1 MKSSS
6 NKQNKTNKTRK
17 GNGEGTLYFNETKK
31 LWVFQQT
38 MFDVS
43 GKKYRKTFYG
53 KTKQEARKKAQSFM
67 LELSLG
73 TAKNQKAVKSLMTI
87 CELIADAFEVEFQLN
102 QFSEATYARKK
113 STLKII
119 QNHEIGNVPIQ
130 KIDDNLINNFFG
142 RITSYSNSVIS
153 KIYSMLNY
161 GLNIAVQNKIIF
173 SNPLNNPYLKK
184 PRSEKSDKKI
194 GAFTIEEQGQFLK
207 ALEEYEEQ
215 KNRCYYKPQ
224 LLIAL
229 FTGMRMG
236 EINAL
241 SPDDVNLENRKVYV
255 HRTISSDI
263 EYDPLLKET
272 TKTKKGVREIPLN
285 DNAVE
290 AFRMA
295 LERFVPN
302 RENLLFYDT
311 YNDKVI
317 TTSQVNNAFKRI
329 CEKHNIKNGT
339 NVHMLRHTFATRCIE
354 AGIEATVL
362 KEWLGHTDISV
373 TLNIYNDV
381 LKHNHDK
388 SIDLLQK
395 YTTENGLSIV

>member
-87 CELIADAFEVEFQLN
+87 CELIADAFEVEFEHN

-395 YTTENGLSIV
+395 YTTDNGLSIV